1 MPAVSDYLDTSAL
14 ILAWRLGLA
23 PKGITRTHSLAEFY
37 CVLTGPGI
45 VVMREG
51 REVKARLAPAVAAQ
65 AAARTFAHM
74 IYQDLKP
81 KEALDNLS
89 LAAEEN
95 VQGRNIHDW
104 MHAAAAKKAGC
115 NQIVTTNEKH
125 FKLVT
130 ALPLVEPTHFF
141 S

>member
-1 MPAVSDYLDTSAL
+1 MTYLDTSAM
-14 ILAWRLGLA
+14 IRAWKLDVA
-23 PKGITRTHSLAEFY
+23 PAHVTRSHSVAEFY
-37 CVLTGPGI
+37 ATLTRGLTVTLKG
-45 VVMREG
+45 
-51 REVKARLAPAVAAQ
+51 VKTRVQ
-65 AAARTFAHM
+65 FA
-74 IYQDLKP
+74 P
-81 KEALDNLS
+81 KEAAAGAKETFSAMRFKDLDGPQSISELE
-89 LAAEEN
+89 AAAVKN
-95 VQGRNIHDW
+95 VHGANIHDW